1 MCRIY
6 GWPPKLLLTVVR
18 RLLQFKEKVAVS
30 VTIVN
35 SKAKLIE
42 EFRIAVDDGRAHSVV
57 LDLPPEIG
65 TDRGPTALEL
75 GVMSFAGCIA
85 TIFALMAK
93 KTRVQISDI
102 EIEMKAEKPEE
113 ARTVTMAGY
122 KITVTSGESEE
133 KLKRVFELTKA
144 NCPVGL
150 LFERAGVQTNYELKI
165 VTFAENYH

>member
-1 MCRIY
+1 M
-6 GWPPKLLLTVVR
+6 TV
-18 RLLQFKEKVAVS
+18 
-30 VTIVN
+30 IN

-42 EFRIAVDDGRAHSVV
+42 EFRIAVDDGRAHSVC

-93 KTRVQISDI
+93 KMRVQIK
-102 EIEMKAEKPEE
+102 ELEVGMKAEKPEE
-113 ARTVTMAGY
+113 ARTVTKVDYA
-122 KITVTSGESEE
+122 IIVTTDESEE
-133 KLKRVFELTKA
+133 KTKKVFELTRA

-150 LFERAGVQTNYELKI
+150 LFEKAGVQVNYKLKI
-165 VTFAENYH
+165 VNE